1 MRATTPVER
10 REVAR
15 YCELGYTPARRDET
29 MKQIRRAWQWVG
41 TAWLPLLFAFAFGVS
56 VSQRWDGGLLAA
68 GALLLI
74 CHAADSG

>member
-1 MRATTPVER
+1 
-10 REVAR
+10 
-15 YCELGYTPARRDET
+15 